1 MSVVISGSLVL
12 ADTVSGGGIINANNP
27 LIGWHN
33 LAAVSPI
40 SATSSAPG
48 FPPGNLGNPATYLRW
63 TSAGDPPVVDEYV
76 RIDVNAVEAKR
87 GSFAAYDCVVIITD
101 HKTFDYDAMVAEA
114 DLVVDTRNA
123 IRKPAPNVFKLGA
136 ARPDRLGESVG
147 IG

>member
-1 MSVVISGSLVL
+1 MPWRR
-12 ADTVSGGGIINANNP
+12 NA
-27 LIGWHN
+27 
-33 LAAVSPI
+33 A
-40 SATSSAPG
+40 
-48 FPPGNLGNPATYLRW
+48 RW
-63 TSAGDPPVVDEYV
+63 PQ
-76 RIDVNAVEAKR
+76 
-87 GSFAAYDCVVIITD
+87 YDCIVIITD